1 MKKESLILFV
11 DMVREESKSLEMSIS
26 VFSSEKQRIPVETG
40 EG

>member
-26 VFSSEKQRIPVETG
+26 VFSPEKQRIPVERG